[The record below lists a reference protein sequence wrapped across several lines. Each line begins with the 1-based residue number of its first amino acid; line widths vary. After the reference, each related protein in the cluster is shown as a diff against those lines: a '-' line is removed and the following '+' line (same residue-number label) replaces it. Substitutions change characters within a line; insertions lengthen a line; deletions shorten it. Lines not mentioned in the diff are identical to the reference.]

1 MMRNRR
7 KGKWMVSSMGKWVE
21 GVGKAVGQVGC
32 CVSRCHSIRTA
43 TSDFFGNLKK
53 FKKVS

>member
-1 MMRNRR
+1 MSLPWKGRMMRNRR

-32 CVSRCHSIRTA
+32 CVGRRHSIWTA
-43 TSDFFGNLKK
+43 G
-53 FKKVS
+53 